1 MTAYRITTL
10 TREGHENIHYTTR
23 EEAERAINNI
33 NTIAKKAKAT
43 NIRAYADLYY
53 RWAGCLKTITL

>member
-10 TREGHENIHYTTR
+10 TREGHENIHYATR

-33 NTIAKKAKAT
+33 NAIAKEVKAT
-43 NIRAYADLYY
+43 SIRAYADLYY
-53 RWAGCLKTITL
+53 RWAGCLTVVTL